1 LRERLSSLITEN
13 KNLYTR
19 LQRQKQL
26 INRCELRVKTL
37 KEIVNRLM
45 QDWDA
50 RQKNSRLE
58 AINEKRTR
66 QSLSSTDFLKVSR
79 SRKTRTS
86 KESRSTF
93 IRSNQSQTS
102 TTTSSYVDFDSYK
115 IARFRLVNVTITKE
129 IETTEIISTSENDS
143 IAELITNSKMIQIV
157 VSFAEIIF
165 ESTNAAC
172 MLIFDYDLEFID
184 NAVKNMTSWFE
195 EANIVS
201 ASFRRYMN
209 ARNEH

>member
-13 KNLYTR
+13 RNLYTR

-37 KEIVNRLM
+37 EEIVNRLM

-50 RQKNSRLE
+50 RQKNNRFE
-58 AINEKRTR
+58 TINEKRTR
-66 QSLSSTDFLKVSR
+66 QSLSSTDFLKVFR
-79 SRKTRTS
+79 SRKIRTS
-86 KESRSTF
+86 KEFRSTF
-93 IRSNQSQTS
+93 TRSNQSQTS

-115 IARFRLVNVTITKE
+115 IAKFRLVNVTITKK
-129 IETTEIISTSENDS
+129 IETTEIISTSKNDS
-143 IAELITNSKMIQIV
+143 IAKLITNSEVIQIV
-157 VSFAEIIF
+157 MSFAEIIS

-172 MLIFDYDLEFID
+172 MLILDYDFEFID
-184 NAVKNMTSWFE
+184 NAVKNMTNWLE

-201 ASFRRYMN
+201 ASFKKYMN
-209 ARNEH
+209 VRNEH